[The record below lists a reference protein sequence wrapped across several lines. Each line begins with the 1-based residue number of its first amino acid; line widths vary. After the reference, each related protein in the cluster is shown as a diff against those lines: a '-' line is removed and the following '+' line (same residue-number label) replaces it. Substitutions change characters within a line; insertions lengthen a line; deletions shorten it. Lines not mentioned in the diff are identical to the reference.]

1 MDDAPESL
9 RKASHALDLPEVKA
23 WFVREVLTLE
33 GALLQFLRKS
43 GYADADAEDIRQEV
57 YMRLFLTARK
67 HIPNPTR
74 PLMFKIARDLLVDR
88 ARRQQIVAIEAI
100 ENLDALD
107 VAIDEPGSD
116 RTVIAREELRLL
128 QAALNKLPKRY
139 RDPFVMR
146 KVQGLSVRE
155 IAARL
160 GMAEKTVEMHLTESI
175 RALADVLYRDGIE
188 LGGAP

>member
-9 RKASHALDLPEVKA
+9 RKANEALHLPEVKA

-57 YMRLFLTARK
+57 YMRLFLAARK

-100 ENLDALD
+100 ENLDAID

-160 GMAEKTVEMHLTESI
+160 GVAEKTVEMHLTESI